1 MRSADARLEFLC
13 DRVRILEAVSA
24 ASRVPPGSSE
34 WNRGV
39 LSLPE
44 CPKALRAEYAAIVG
58 GVSHGEEAKYLESPR
73 ALTCPDPFDTAAF
86 RRWALL
92 TAMPDGQSA
101 CVREPQYVP
110 PWADGDGNREALGTV
125 REATSVSVEDGSP
138 TRPSGEWVFD
148 LVSRDDGWAVLE
160 EAHALS
166 HRKAEAM
173 LLDGEGGGVLED
185 SGAARCMAE
194 SVAESGLSRLAGVGL
209 PSLRE
214 AGLAVSASEGLGSA
228 GGWIPVKRLPAGAT
242 AVVFCSYRVEPP
254 PKTAESGEGGWLEV
268 NRWCCAPTTVAFLGF
283 ACMDVVLK
291 CPVVRRGRASFV
303 HVPPGAMHPMRMLGG
318 YLGCARDRGIRMQEP
333 GGVMDTPHRTPWPCR
348 MCMALPRSW
357 ARDREGAM
365 GLSGIFRDVDRA
377 SEWHERKATGRT
389 MSDVRKSRSAR
400 RKAWKDMSARAMRV
414 ARETARARRW
424 LERGD
429 QERYRAAMAGVRALR
444 GML

>member
-1 MRSADARLEFLC
+1 MSRVDARSEFLE
-13 DRVRILEAVSA
+13 DRRRILEAVSA

-44 CPKALRAEYAAIVG
+44 CPRALRTEYAGIVG
-58 GVSHGEEAKYLESPR
+58 GIPYGAEMKYLESPY
-73 ALTCPDPFDTAAF
+73 ALTCPDPFETALF

-101 CVREPQYVP
+101 CLRDPQYVP
-110 PWADGDGNREALGTV
+110 PWAEGNGEALATA
-125 REATSVSVEDGSP
+125 REATSVSIENGSP

-148 LVSRDDGWAVLE
+148 LVSRDDGWSVLD

-166 HRKAEAM
+166 HWKAETM
-173 LLDGEGGGVLED
+173 LLEGEGRGVLED
-185 SGAARCMAE
+185 SGSARGMAE
-194 SVAESGLSRLAGVGL
+194 SVAESGLSRLAGVDFS
-209 PSLRE
+209 SLRE
-214 AGLAVSASEGLGSA
+214 AGLAVSASEGLQSSD
-228 GGWIPVKRLPAGAT
+228 GWIPVKFLPAGAT

-291 CPVVRRGRASFV
+291 CPVVRRGRAAFV

-318 YLGCARDRGIRMQEP
+318 YLECARDRGIRMPEP
-333 GGVMDTPHRTPWPCR
+333 GGVVDTPHRTPWPCR

-365 GLSGIFRDVDRA
+365 GIDGIFRDVDRA
-377 SEWHERKATGRT
+377 SEWYERKATGRT
-389 MSDVRKSRSAR
+389 MADVRKSRSAR
-400 RKAWKDMSARAMRV
+400 RKAWKAMSSRAMKV

-424 LERGD
+424 LEKGD
-429 QERYRAAMAGVRALR
+429 PGKAAEIMKRVRQ
-444 GML
+444 GQ